1 MNQKLIQI
9 AMEMRNRSYAPY
21 SNYQVGAAVE
31 SESGEIIGGCNVE
44 SSSYSLTC
52 CAERTA
58 LFRAIAEGHT
68 SFRALAVAT
77 ENGGSP
83 CGACRQVIW
92 DLCKEIP
99 VHICDKKG
107 WVKTLTSSELL
118 PDAFD
123 DSDLEPFNKLNV

>member
-1 MNQKLIQI
+1 MNQELIQTALEI
-9 AMEMRNRSYAPY
+9 REKARAPF
-21 SNYQVGAAVE
+21 SNYKVGAAIE
-31 SESGEIIGGCNVE
+31 TESGTIIGGCNVE

-68 SFRALAVAT
+68 SFKALAIASK
-77 ENGGSP
+77 NGGMP

-92 DLCKEIP
+92 DYCKDVPIY
-99 VHICDKKG
+99 VCDKNG
-107 WVKTLTSSELL
+107 LIKTTSSSELL

-123 DSDLEPFNKLNV
+123 ESHLK